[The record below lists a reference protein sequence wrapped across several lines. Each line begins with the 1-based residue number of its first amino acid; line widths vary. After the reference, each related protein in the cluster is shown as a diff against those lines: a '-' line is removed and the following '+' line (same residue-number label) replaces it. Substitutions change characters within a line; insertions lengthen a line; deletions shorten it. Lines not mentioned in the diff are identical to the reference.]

1 MPYYR
6 RPWRRRYRRF
16 WTWRTGR
23 PFRRRYRRRWRR
35 FRVRR
40 PKRKLKTIPIRE
52 WQPSKI
58 NRLTIT
64 GKYPLFEGTNERIGN
79 NNTQYIDATAPEFHP
94 GGGLFSII
102 QFSLAGLYELHLKG
116 RNWWTKSNCTL
127 PLIKYLGCTL
137 RLYRSHSSDYVSVYA
152 RCGELTANELM
163 YNSCQPSI
171 LTLNKHKKIVTCS
184 RDTKSRR
191 PYKTMRIPPPSLM
204 RNQWYFQKELANT
217 PLLVLL
223 TSAMSL
229 NRWYIPASAISST
242 IGFTSLNTDF
252 FKYCDFKRPAP
263 TEGYIPNQENHL
275 FSIPI
280 HQSYD
285 TAKVEQLIYLGQS
298 KDLAIGTP
306 LGNIVIPDETQADK
320 KWEKQIETGLS
331 NPGYWGNPFDPTY
344 LSQDGPPILITTQ
357 GIPQIKTSLKAN
369 RGAVIKNL
377 NIFAPMKVPLMWNCR
392 YNPQNDRGHN
402 SIYLFPI
409 TTQRLMWGP
418 PIPTLPQSDGL
429 PLWALFFG
437 WLDFHYKNNRP
448 QHLWTDYA
456 VIIVSDYITPKHEY
470 YVVIDQDFIQ
480 GKSSYMP
487 QENMI
492 TQSDRENWHPKAN
505 FQKRTIN
512 KIISTG
518 PGTVKLP
525 DEISTEAQLHYRF
538 HFKLGGCPPPM
549 DDVCNPQTQPT
560 FPRPG
565 NILQPTLLQNP
576 ATPIQYYLSS
586 FDQRRHMLT
595 ETAAKRI
602 KKDWETKETIFP
614 STGSTAMDIQ
624 LEAPQSSSTEDSSEE
639 EESTETIQ
647 LNLQRHRRQ
656 QRKLTDRILQLLKQA
671 QKLQ

>member
-6 RPWRRRYRRF
+6 RPWYRRYRRF
-16 WTWRTGR
+16 WTWRARR
-23 PFRRRYRRRWRR
+23 PLRRRYRRRWRR

-64 GKYPLFEGTNERIGN
+64 GRYPLFEGTNERIGN

-94 GGGLFSII
+94 GGGLFSIT

-116 RNWWTKSNCTL
+116 RNWWTKSNCQL

-137 RLYRSHSSDYVSVYA
+137 RLYRSHTADYVSVYA

-171 LTLNKHKKIVTCS
+171 LMLNKHKKTVSCG
-184 RDTKSRR
+184 RDTKSRK
-191 PYKTMRIPPPSLM
+191 PFKTMRIPPPTLM

-229 NRWYIPASAISST
+229 NRWYIPSSAISST

-252 FKYCDFKRPAP
+252 FKMSNFKKPSA
-263 TEGYIPNQENHL
+263 TEGYVPNTENHL
-275 FSIPI
+275 FSFP
-280 HQSYD
+280 HTKTWN
-285 TAKVEQLIYLGQS
+285 TATTSDLIYLG
-298 KDLAIGTP
+298 KTTDLDLGTTIGS
-306 LGNIVIPDETQADK
+306 IVIPEPSTDK
-320 KWEKQIETGLS
+320 WNKQVDTALS
-331 NPGYWGNPFDPTY
+331 NSGYWGNPFDPTY
-344 LSQDGPPILITTQ
+344 LSQDGPPILITTKSL
-357 GIPQIKTSLKAN
+357 GEIKTILKS
-369 RGAVIKNL
+369 RKGALLKSIDT
-377 NIFAPMKVPLMWNCR
+377 FAIMKTPLLWNCR

-402 SIYLFPI
+402 SIFLQPI
-409 TTQRLMWGP
+409 TTQGLPWGP
-418 PIPTLPQSDGL
+418 PQPMLPQSDGL

-437 WLDFHYKNNRP
+437 WLDYHYKNGKP
-448 QHLWTDYA
+448 QHMWTDY
-456 VIIVSDYITPKHEY
+456 VVVIVSDYITPKHAY
-470 YVVIDQDFIQ
+470 YVVIDQDLLD

-487 QENMI
+487 QPNMI

-512 KIISTG
+512 KIVSTG

-525 DEISTEAQLHYRF
+525 DEISAEAQLSYRF

-586 FDQRRHMLT
+586 FDQRREMLT
-595 ETAAKRI
+595 ERAAKRI
-602 KKDWETKETIFP
+602 KKDWETKETLFP

-624 LEAPQSSSTEDSSEE
+624 LQAPQSSSTEDSSEE
-639 EESTETIQ
+639 EESSETIQ